1 MYSFTSRVRY
11 SEIDENGVLGIPALV
26 DYLQDCST
34 FQSESL
40 GLGPAHIASTGLAW
54 LLSAWKIEISE
65 LPHFNDEIRV
75 STWAT
80 GFAGLRASR
89 NFTVRHAND
98 EDGARPLVRADSSWF
113 MFDAN
118 KGRPVRTPEAESA
131 PYLADAHD
139 DVPLDLP
146 AIPRMIHVEGEGVAT
161 APITVTGAHLDTNHH
176 VNNAQYV
183 SLALGVLEEGELC
196 APCTLDVHYSQAAK
210 LGDTIYPHVHRGER
224 AEDGS
229 PATTVTLDDEAG
241 KHYAIVRVS

>member
-1 MYSFTSRVRY
+1 M
-11 SEIDENGVLGIPALV
+11 
-26 DYLQDCST
+26 
-34 FQSESL
+34 
-40 GLGPAHIASTGLAW
+40 
-54 LLSAWKIEISE
+54 
-65 LPHFNDEIRV
+65 

-80 GFAGLRASR
+80 GFSGLRASR

-113 MFDAN
+113 MLDAN

-131 PYLADAHD
+131 PYLADARN

-146 AIPRMIHVEGEGVAT
+146 AIPRMIRIEGKGVAA

-229 PATTVTLDDEAG
+229 PATTVTLDAEAG